1 MVFIVD
7 EGSEFGAPLEKVWK
21 LSEAHAKDAAK
32 IHPSGK
38 NYKTESVSENAAIQ
52 SWESDMKGQTVKTEI
67 KVTRFYRITGRSN
80 RRLVLQLLYS
90 KRKQNGGNSSRRI
103 YILNDARRKSAE
115 TSSYVFPRTGL

>member
-38 NYKTESVSENAAIQ
+38 NYKTENVSENAEFKVGIAICRVRQ
-52 SWESDMKGQTVKTEI
+52 
-67 KVTRFYRITGRSN
+67 
-80 RRLVLQLLYS
+80 
-90 KRKQNGGNSSRRI
+90 
-103 YILNDARRKSAE
+103 
-115 TSSYVFPRTGL
+115 